1 MALALVAPL
10 ALDTPSATTLVRLSF
25 PRMAAESERV
35 LVGTVVAL
43 EPMRDPSGVFIHTN
57 VRIAVERH
65 LRGQG
70 PGEIVVRTPGGQLG
84 GQAVVAQGAP
94 SFTVG
99 EKVLVFLT
107 RWEDGALKITG
118 YVQGKSTVTTGADG
132 KARLRG
138 GLADGRSLSGV
149 ADELAGKT
157 TMTPLLPRG
166 KPGGP
171 R

>member
-1 MALALVAPL
+1 MVASLAIG
-10 ALDTPSATTLVRLSF
+10 TSSATTLVRLSF
-25 PRMAAESERV
+25 SKMVAGSERV

-43 EPMRDPSGVFIHTN
+43 EPTRDASGVFIHTN
-57 VRIAVERH
+57 VRIAVERQ

-70 PGEIVVRTPGGQLG
+70 PGEILVRTPGGQLD
-84 GQAVVAQGAP
+84 GQAVVAHGAP
-94 SFTVG
+94 SFTIG

-107 RWEDGALKITG
+107 RWEDGALKVTG

-138 GLADGRSLSGV
+138 GLADGRSLAGV
-149 ADELAGKT
+149 ADELAGKS
-157 TMTPLLPRG
+157 TMTPLLPV
-166 KPGGP
+166 GGAGTS